1 MTAKVQSSNLR
12 KLGAQGIQDTE
23 GVTVINTQR
32 IPVTVV
38 LEISK
43 EHAKD

>member
-1 MTAKVQSSNLR
+1 MTAQVQTSNLR
-12 KLGAQGIQDTE
+12 KLGTQGIKDIE